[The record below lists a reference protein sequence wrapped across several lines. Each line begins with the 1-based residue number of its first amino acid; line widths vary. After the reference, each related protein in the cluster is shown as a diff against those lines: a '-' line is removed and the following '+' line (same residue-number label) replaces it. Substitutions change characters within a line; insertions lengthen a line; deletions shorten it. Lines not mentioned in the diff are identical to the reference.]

1 MMSVNVEWLWGFIV
15 VFARTSA
22 LVSLAPVFGS
32 KNVPVSVRVGLSFA
46 IALGLSPVVQAYAGT
61 PPPDLILF
69 ILKIGYEVLVGLVM
83 GYVVN
88 LVLMAVM
95 IAGEVLDFM
104 MGLSV
109 MQVLNPVSAFPTT
122 LLAQFHYMLALVLFA
137 MIDGHHLLLQGL
149 LKSFEIGGGTHDLVQ
164 TAQAGLT
171 SIGTLITQM
180 MMLACQIAAPAAG
193 ILLIVDAALA
203 IVSRA
208 VPQTPVWL
216 IGMPAKIAIGLTAI
230 AFSLPMLVWAAM
242 RLSEWTIRAME
253 LVMRMMR

>member
-1 MMSVNVEWLWGFIV
+1 MSINVEWLWGFIV

-32 KNVPVSVRVGLSFA
+32 KTVPVSVRAGLSLA
-46 IALGLSPVVQAYAGT
+46 IALGLSPVVQAYVGT

-69 ILKIGYEVLVGLVM
+69 ILRIGYEVLVGLIM

-88 LVLMAVM
+88 LVLMAAM

-109 MQVLNPVSAFPTT
+109 MQVLNPINAFPTT

-149 LKSFEIGGGTHDLVQ
+149 LKSFEMGGSAQDPVQ
-164 TAQAGLT
+164 IAQVGLT
-171 SIGTLITQM
+171 SIGTLVTQVM
-180 MMLACQIAAPAAG
+180 LLACQIAAPAAG
-193 ILLIVDAALA
+193 ILLVVDAALA
-203 IVSRA
+203 VVSRA

-216 IGMPAKIAIGLTAI
+216 IGMPAKIAIGLIAL
-230 AFSLPMLVWAAM
+230 AFSLPTLVWAAM

-253 LVMRMMR
+253 LVMEMM

>member
-1 MMSVNVEWLWGFIV
+1 MSINIEWLWGFLI
-15 VFARTSA
+15 VFARTGA
-22 LVSLAPVFGS
+22 LVSLAPIFGS
-32 KNVPVSVRVGLSFA
+32 KNVPVSIRVGLTAA
-46 IALGLSPVVQAYAGT
+46 IALGLSPVVQTHVGV
-61 PPPDLILF
+61 PPSELTGLILR
-69 ILKIGYEVLVGLVM
+69 IGSEVMVGLVM

-95 IAGEVLDFM
+95 IAGEILDFM

-109 MQVLNPVSAFPTT
+109 MQVLNPISAFPTT

-137 MIDGHHLLLQGL
+137 MIDGHHLLLQGGL
-149 LKSFEIGGGTHDLVQ
+149 LKSYEMSGVAQGPAQMAEIGFN
-164 TAQAGLT
+164 
-171 SIGTLITQM
+171 SITILITQVM
-180 MMLACQIAAPAAG
+180 LLACQIAAPAAG

-230 AFSLPMLVWAAM
+230 AFSLPALVWAAM
-242 RLSEWTIRAME
+242 RLSDWAVRAME
-253 LVMRMMR
+253 LAVRMWN

>member
-1 MMSVNVEWLWGFIV
+1 MSINIEWLWGFIV
-15 VFARTSA
+15 VFARTGA
-22 LVSLAPVFGS
+22 LVSLAPIFGS
-32 KNVPVSVRVGLSFA
+32 KNVPVSVRVGLTTA
-46 IALGLSPVVQAYAGT
+46 IAFGLSPIVQTHVGM
-61 PPPDLILF
+61 PPSEWTGLILR
-69 ILKIGYEVLVGLVM
+69 IGYEVMVGLVM

-95 IAGEVLDFM
+95 IAGEILDFM

-109 MQVLNPVSAFPTT
+109 MQVLNPISAFPTT

-137 MIDGHHLLLQGL
+137 LIDGHHLLLQGL
-149 LKSFEIGGGTHDLVQ
+149 LKSFEMSGGAQGAVQMAEIGFNSIAT
-164 TAQAGLT
+164 LT
-171 SIGTLITQM
+171 TQVM
-180 MMLACQIAAPAAG
+180 LLACQIAAPAAG

-230 AFSLPMLVWAAM
+230 AFSLPALVWSAM
-242 RLSEWTIRAME
+242 RLSDWAVRAME
-253 LVMRMMR
+253 LAVRMWN